1 MKVLPLPMALT
12 TSIAQTVADR
22 RLALVLLASFA
33 ALALVLASLG
43 VYSVMAHLVTFRT
56 SEIGIRMALG
66 AERRQVLVMILRET
80 ALLAA
85 SGVVIGIGA
94 AVGVT
99 RYVGSM
105 LYGLPPSDPLS
116 FGVAV
121 VLLLA
126 IALLAGWW
134 PARKASR
141 LDPMVALRHE

>member
-1 MKVLPLPMALT
+1 
-12 TSIAQTVADR
+12 
-22 RLALVLLASFA
+22 
-33 ALALVLASLG
+33 
-43 VYSVMAHLVTFRT
+43 
-56 SEIGIRMALG
+56 MALG

-85 SGVVIGIGA
+85 SGVVIGVGA

-99 RYVGSM
+99 RHVGNM
-105 LYGLPPSDPLS
+105 LYGLPPSDPLT